1 MPMNDL
7 FHVGGMNVI
16 AIVLARMDSS
26 RLSGKALRSVN
37 GRPLIDYCIS
47 RVCKIDG
54 LREVILATSDREMDN
69 PLSEYAENI
78 GIKVFRGHSDNVAK
92 RCVDCAKAYD
102 AEYFLR
108 VNGDSPFVDRGVI
121 DEGLRQLLVHRP
133 DLVTN
138 LIKRTY
144 PYGVAVELVRV
155 SALESLMSLLSQD
168 QAEHVTKVFYDRP
181 NEFDL
186 VEISDSKNNYSKCR
200 MVVDTPEDFIF
211 FERVV
216 NKLGNQ
222 AINLDYELVAKT
234 YLALEEKS

>member
-1 MPMNDL
+1 MHDL
-7 FHVGGMNVI
+7 MQPAKLKVI

-26 RLSGKALRSVN
+26 RLPGKALRTVN
-37 GRPLIDYCIS
+37 HRPLIDYCIS
-47 RVCKIDG
+47 RICKIDG
-54 LREVILATSDREMDN
+54 LHEVVLATSDREIDN
-69 PLSEYAENI
+69 PLADYAENI

-92 RCVDCAKAYD
+92 RCVDCANAYG

-108 VNGDSPFVDRGVI
+108 VNGDSPFVDASVI
-121 DEGLRQLLVHRP
+121 EEGLKLLLVHRP

-155 SALESLMSLLSQD
+155 PTLEGLMPLLSQD
-168 QAEHVTKVFYDRP
+168 QAEHVTKVFYDQP
-181 NEFDL
+181 NEYDL
-186 VEISDSKNNYSKCR
+186 MPISDSKNNYSKCR
-200 MVVDTPEDFIF
+200 MVVDTPEDFSV
-211 FERVV
+211 FESVV

-222 AINLDYELVAKT
+222 TISSDYELVAKT